1 MQFIGGGWGDI
12 FLVKIKSKKNMIIL
26 TNWSVRKVTFF
37 FLGGGNVYPYLVIR
51 TSYRVNTHLSRSSLQ
66 RKIFSVIF
74 ELYL

>member
-1 MQFIGGGWGDI
+1 MGGGGYV
-12 FLVKIKSKKNMIIL
+12 FGKIKSKGNMFIL
-26 TNWSVRKVTFF
+26 TNWSVRKVTFFTGF

-51 TSYRVNTHLSRSSLQ
+51 TSYRANTHLSRSSLQ